1 MKRRSRPLK
10 PARRR
15 CDERSRRD
23 LLPPGYGGPPA
34 FPTRPVDLPPP
45 CGAGGHVHCG
55 VPRALGDRL
64 AAQGAVGGRGA
75 GAQPGGR
82 SLAAA
87 AAGSGLLVQLVPE
100 LPARTFRLP
109 RRHADRH
116 PVRLGNGD
124 QPRVPR
130 HHLPGIRDLAADP
143 TAGVGASAD
152 HLLADAGALARLRNL
167 PRRNLHHHAQRD
179 RRRALDRSA
188 LLSGGAL
195 DGVEQLGH
203 LPAHHPA
210 WRAALDR
217 GWLRGRH
224 RHHLERGGG
233 SGDDLGWRWR
243 DPIERR
249 RWPGVLHLELLHRL
263 LLSAHRGRHDQHR
276 HRRVHLERDHPQARL
291 NGHPLAEDTMSEAA
305 SGEGSVLRAGITAGE
320 IEVSHVSKGYGDARF
335 HTEVVRDCSFTVE
348 RNKLTVMIGP
358 SGCGK
363 STLIRLLAGFEKPSS
378 GTIAIN
384 GQPVTGPRRDRLVL
398 FQESALFPW
407 MNTWDNIL
415 YGPRARGETTKQTL
429 ELAEFLLN
437 KVGLAQF
444 RRKYPT
450 QLSGG
455 MQRRAELA
463 RAMINNP
470 AVMILDEP
478 FRGLDAM
485 TKVLMWEYYAALFE
499 ETRRTNFFVTT
510 DIDEAIFLADRLL
523 IMSNMPTR
531 VRAVLEID
539 LPRPRTQLDLV
550 ENDRANE
557 IKMQALSILHEEAMK
572 SFSRGSKAAADFVD
586 AYSKRVSRT

>member
-1 MKRRSRPLK
+1 
-10 PARRR
+10 
-15 CDERSRRD
+15 
-23 LLPPGYGGPPA
+23 
-34 FPTRPVDLPPP
+34 
-45 CGAGGHVHCG
+45 
-55 VPRALGDRL
+55 
-64 AAQGAVGGRGA
+64 
-75 GAQPGGR
+75 
-82 SLAAA
+82 
-87 AAGSGLLVQLVPE
+87 
-100 LPARTFRLP
+100 
-109 RRHADRH
+109 
-116 PVRLGNGD
+116 
-124 QPRVPR
+124 
-130 HHLPGIRDLAADP
+130 
-143 TAGVGASAD
+143 
-152 HLLADAGALARLRNL
+152 
-167 PRRNLHHHAQRD
+167 
-179 RRRALDRSA
+179 
-188 LLSGGAL
+188 
-195 DGVEQLGH
+195 
-203 LPAHHPA
+203 
-210 WRAALDR
+210 
-217 GWLRGRH
+217 
-224 RHHLERGGG
+224 
-233 SGDDLGWRWR
+233 
-243 DPIERR
+243 
-249 RWPGVLHLELLHRL
+249 
-263 LLSAHRGRHDQHR
+263 
-276 HRRVHLERDHPQARL
+276 
-291 NGHPLAEDTMSEAA
+291 
-305 SGEGSVLRAGITAGE
+305 LRAGITAGE